1 MKILPFFRL
10 IFHPETGEPA
20 WYFYNRIEG
29 MRVRWISYH
38 YEAES
43 EFEEEDEEVY
53 EMLKDCGL
61 ITGE

>member
-1 MKILPFFRL
+1 MKLLPFFRL
-10 IFHPETGEPA
+10 IVHPETGEPA

-29 MRVRWISYH
+29 RRVRWISYH

-43 EFEEEDEEVY
+43 ECEEEDEEVY
-53 EMLKDCGL
+53 EMLRDLGL